1 MNLLVVLLV
10 AWRTL
15 MRHKTRSALT
25 TLGIMIGVAS
35 VITMVAVGSGARAMI
50 ENQVTS
56 LGVNQLMI
64 FPGSSSMGGL
74 RGGMGSISTFDEGDA
89 KAIMTECPS
98 VSECSPVAMYQGRI
112 VAGNLNW
119 PSRVLGV
126 YPNYL
131 AIRAWGLS
139 AGQVFT
145 EQDVH
150 KAHKVCLLGQTVV
163 DNLFPGGA
171 SPVDATIRIGNVPF
185 RVIGVL
191 ERKGQTPWGSDQDDQ
206 VLAPFST
213 VTRRLLNIT
222 FVNMFQVSAVAVEQI
237 YDAQAEMTALLRQRR
252 RIAPG
257 QEDDFTIRN
266 QVDLLNAQTAS
277 SGVMQLLLGAIA
289 SVSLLVGGIGIM
301 NIMLVSVTERTREIG
316 IRMAVGARTRDILL
330 QFIVEAILLSLFGG
344 AIGLALGI
352 GATSIVR
359 LVLQWPTLLSP
370 TAILASL
377 VSASV
382 TGVFFGFYPATKAAN
397 LDPIDALRYE

>member
-1 MNLLVVLLV
+1 
-10 AWRTL
+10 
-15 MRHKTRSALT
+15 
-25 TLGIMIGVAS
+25 
-35 VITMVAVGSGARAMI
+35 
-50 ENQVTS
+50 
-56 LGVNQLMI
+56 
-64 FPGSSSMGGL
+64 
-74 RGGMGSISTFDEGDA
+74 
-89 KAIMTECPS
+89 
-98 VSECSPVAMYQGRI
+98 
-112 VAGNLNW
+112 
-119 PSRVLGV
+119 
-126 YPNYL
+126 
-131 AIRAWGLS
+131 
-139 AGQVFT
+139 
-145 EQDVH
+145 
-150 KAHKVCLLGQTVV
+150 
-163 DNLFPGGA
+163 
-171 SPVDATIRIGNVPF
+171 VDAIIRIGNVPF

-206 VLAPFST
+206 IIAPFST

-222 FVNMFQVSAVAVEQI
+222 SVNIFQVSAVTVEQI

-330 QFIVEAILLSLFGG
+330 QFIVEAIMLSLFGG

-359 LVLQWPTLLSP
+359 LVLQWPTLISP
-370 TAILASL
+370 TAIVASL
-377 VSASV
+377 ISASV
-382 TGVFFGFYPATKAAN
+382 TGVFFGFYPATKAAH
-397 LDPIDALRYE
+397 LDPIEALRYE